1 MRSHLL
7 LLLQT
12 IFLFVLFVSV
22 SWIAYRI
29 RKLLTIQDKENREK
43 RLFVGTVVNRLY
55 NRTSTGWLLLVTVLG
70 VGLANLLAH

>member
-1 MRSHLL
+1 MESI